1 MENITTETSEV
12 AEVAHGGG
20 LSINPAVVA
29 FQALNLLILVI
40 VLHKILYKPLL
51 QLLHTR
57 EKRIK
62 EGVENAEKA
71 DGMLKESQTVRLEMI
86 KGAKT
91 ESQEILEKARKS
103 GEELKV
109 GIVDEAHVEAN
120 KIVKAGHGAVEM
132 EKAKTAEELKSL
144 AANMVVAATEK
155 MLRKKIDTKED
166 ISLIEETLKSYSV

>member
-12 AEVAHGGG
+12 AHGGG
-20 LSINPAVVA
+20 LSIDPAVVA

-71 DGMLKESQTVRLEMI
+71 DGMLKESQAVRLDMI
-86 KGAKT
+86 KGAKA

-155 MLRKKIDTKED
+155 MLRKKIDAKED
-166 ISLIEETLKSYSV
+166 LSLIEESLKSYSV